1 MCVRAGLGNPQ
12 YLPLGLEQHVTFAG
26 KVFLIVD
33 IFGSVKQPQLMNIK
47 RTEDHSIRFKNGS
60 HMIGLKV
67 EQPTASSKQ
76 LTLKAIFMTLNHYQR
91 YKKFGLVWQV
101 PWRNRI

>member
-1 MCVRAGLGNPQ
+1 MRAGLGNPQ

-33 IFGSVKQPQLMNIK
+33 IFGSEEYSFSKTTTAVEYQKDKGPSNKISEIVPARL
-47 RTEDHSIRFKNGS
+47 KNGS

-67 EQPTASSKQ
+67 EHPTAYSNS
-76 LTLKAIFMTLNHYQR
+76 L
-91 YKKFGLVWQV
+91 
-101 PWRNRI
+101 P